1 MIEVNL
7 LPGGKKRSRGGGGF
21 SFSLPK
27 FGGGGGG
34 GGGLGVPGDPY
45 ILGAVV
51 AGLIAVGVMGWLFMG
66 VRTDR
71 EEVQVALEEARQDS
85 VRFAD
90 VIERTN
96 QLTARRDSIAQRVAI
111 IQEIDALRYVWPHIM
126 DEVSLALPD
135 YTWIREVIQ
144 IQSDPLQLRIAGR
157 AGSNFAITNF
167 MRQLEA
173 SRFLRGVNLERSEQ
187 VQSELDA
194 QDIVYVYEI
203 TVFYEPPSLEELQTV
218 PLFDTEVST
227 LEAVPDT
234 DEGG

>member
-7 LPGGKKRSRGGGGF
+7 LPGGKKRGGGF

-27 FGGGGGG
+27 LGGGGGG

-45 ILGAVV
+45 VLAAVV
-51 AGLIAVGVMGWLFMG
+51 AAVVAFGVMGWLYLG
-66 VRTDR
+66 VTGDR
-71 EEVQVALEEARQDS
+71 EDVQVAIEEARQDS
-85 VRFAD
+85 IRFAD

-111 IQEIDALRYVWPHIM
+111 IQEIDALRYVWPHIL
-126 DEVSLALPD
+126 DEVGLALPD
-135 YTWIREVIQ
+135 YTWIREITQV
-144 IQSDPLQLRIAGR
+144 QSDPIQLRIAGR

-167 MRQLEA
+167 MRQLES

-187 VQSELDA
+187 AQSEVDQ
-194 QDIVYVYEI
+194 QDIIYIYEL
-203 TVFYEPPSLEELQTV
+203 TVFFDPPPLGELQTV

-227 LEAVPDT
+227 MEAAPDT
-234 DEGG
+234 TEGG